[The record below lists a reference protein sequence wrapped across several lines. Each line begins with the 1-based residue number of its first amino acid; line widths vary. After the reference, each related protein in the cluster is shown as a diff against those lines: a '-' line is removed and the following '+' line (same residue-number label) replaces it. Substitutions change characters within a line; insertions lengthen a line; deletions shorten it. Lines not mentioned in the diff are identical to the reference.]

1 LDCNTLG
8 SKGLGNNSNKLV
20 KKRVKL
26 KSLAASN
33 KKNRVME
40 SSISN
45 WVKSIPYS
53 ETLMGIITFSSSG
66 SILTMDSEICAFLK
80 YGKKKLI
87 GSAIQAICVD
97 VNQLDAILNALKKKE
112 LVKGELLIEKKNGT
126 RIVARVKA
134 SKILVS
140 EDDYS
145 VQLQCVLPVVETKTE
160 KVVRRDFDVLFE
172 ALPDSVFIHDF
183 QVITHVNQA
192 FLDLY
197 GYDSKEEIIGQ
208 PIPAALV
215 HPDDFSLILEGRRK
229 AVGKESIRIPNLKTI
244 KKDGTVFL
252 SESRL
257 SSIQFNGTPHLL
269 VASRDITNRK
279 QREEQITEANL
290 LMKESQKLAQLGS
303 WQWDVASNKVTW
315 SNELYLIYG
324 LTQGTFKASFA
335 GYLERVHPEDREYV
349 KETVQKALQDKEPI
363 HFEERI
369 VRPNGEVR
377 HLRSWGQV
385 KTDRQGNPVKM
396 LGACLDITEQKRSET
411 EFNEKEY
418 QLRQLTESV
427 QSAIIV
433 ADSKARIRYWNN
445 HAVKVFG
452 YSKEEAVKLRISD
465 LMPKKYV
472 KRHEEAMMR
481 FAGNKTIDWKG
492 KRLELEG
499 LHKDGKAFPIE
510 LSLTSWNQGNTSFA
524 CAIISD
530 ITKRRE
536 DQKELAASVQK
547 FRTLFETSLD
557 GIYKST
563 PEGKFIE
570 VNPALVKMLGYD
582 SEQELMEI
590 DIKSQ
595 LYFSQDERDVKE
607 EDGVEVYR
615 LKKKDGSEIWA
626 EDHGRYEYDSQGKL
640 LFHNG
645 IIRDVTKR
653 KTAEDNLLHTLNIT
667 MEQNKRLMDFS
678 YIVSHNLRSHSS
690 NISGILSIL
699 ELTEKE
705 EERQRLMDMLKKVT
719 DALDDTMY
727 HLNNVVSI
735 QTNKDIPSE
744 QLNLSDYIN
753 KTKEILGEQIHS
765 KKALVTN
772 KVSKDVMVNYNAAYL
787 ESILLNFMSNSLKYA
802 SPSRRPKIVFSCK
815 EEQGDLRLLIC
826 DNGIGIDLE
835 KYGDSLFGMYK
846 TFHGNKDARGIGL
859 FISKNQVG
867 SMGGSIEVES
877 TPGKGS
883 CFTIVFRPEPLI
895 HRG

>member
-1 LDCNTLG
+1 M
-8 SKGLGNNSNKLV
+8 
-20 KKRVKL
+20 
-26 KSLAASN
+26 KSLATSN
-33 KKNRVME
+33 KRDDSIE
-40 SSISN
+40 SGISVSE
-45 WVKSIPYS
+45 WVKSIPCS
-53 ETLMGIITFSSSG
+53 ETLIGIITISSSG
-66 SILTMDSEICAFLK
+66 AILSIDSELCAFLK
-80 YGKKKLI
+80 YGSGKLI
-87 GSAIQAICVD
+87 GTSINNLCVD
-97 VNQLDAILNALKKKE
+97 ENQLNSILKSLKKQE
-112 LVKGELLIEKKNGT
+112 LVKGELLLEKKNGT
-126 RIVARVKA
+126 RIVAGVKA
-134 SKILVS
+134 SEVMISKKEFIT
-140 EDDYS
+140 
-145 VQLQCVLPVVETKTE
+145 QLQCVLPIVEKRPE
-160 KVVRRDFDVLFE
+160 RVVRRDFDVLFE
-172 ALPDSVFIHDF
+172 ALPDSVFIHNF

-192 FLDLY
+192 FLELY
-197 GYDSKEEIIGQ
+197 GYTSKEEIIGQ
-208 PIPAALV
+208 PIPDALV
-215 HPDDFSLILEGRRK
+215 HPDDFGLILEGRRR
-229 AVGKESIRIPNLKTI
+229 AIGKESIRIPNLKTI

-257 SSIQFNGTPHLL
+257 SSIEFNGTPHLL
-269 VASRDITNRK
+269 VASRDVTNRR

-315 SNELYLIYG
+315 SNELFLIYG
-324 LTQGTFKASFA
+324 LNKTTFKASFA

-349 KETVQKALQDKEPI
+349 QSTVQKALQDKEPI

-369 VRPNGEVR
+369 VRPNGEIR

-385 KTDRQGNPVKM
+385 KTDQHGNPIKM

-445 HAVKVFG
+445 HAAEVFG

-499 LHKDGKAFPIE
+499 MHKNGTAFPIE
-510 LSLTSWNQGNTSFA
+510 LSLTSWKQGSTSFA

-536 DQKELAASVQK
+536 DQKELAASVQR

-607 EDGVEVYR
+607 EHGVEVYR
-615 LKKKDGSEIWA
+615 LKKKDGTEIWA
-626 EDHGRYEYDSQGKL
+626 EDHGRYEYDSQGNVV
-640 LFHNG
+640 FHNG

-653 KTAEDNLLHTLNIT
+653 KTAENNLLHTLNIT

-699 ELTEKE
+699 ELTDQED
-705 EERQRLMDMLKKVT
+705 ERQRLMDMLRKVT

-744 QLNLSDYIN
+744 QLSLSDYIN

-772 KVSKDVMVNYNAAYL
+772 KVSEEVMVNYNAAYL

-802 SPSRRPKIVFSCK
+802 SPTRRPKIVFSCK
-815 EEQGDLRLLIC
+815 RENDDLRLLIC
-826 DNGIGIDLE
+826 DNGVGIDLD

-859 FISKNQVG
+859 FISKNQVE

-895 HRG
+895 QQGLIGA